1 MSEGQAPP
9 WLDNEKLTPRPTNDE
24 PSTAGNPNW
33 YPGMKSPNPAGRP
46 RGATAKTILIE
57 KILAEV
63 DGVLD
68 AVLAKAL
75 DGDVGAASLILSRV
89 LPGLKAQSASVEFA
103 YDASVS
109 AARQIEQVIAAMSS
123 GAVPPD
129 VAKQII
135 DAIGALA
142 QVRAT
147 EELEARIAALEE
159 VRGAR

>member
-1 MSEGQAPP
+1 
-9 WLDNEKLTPRPTNDE
+9 
-24 PSTAGNPNW
+24 
-33 YPGMKSPNPAGRP
+33 MKSPNPAGRP

-57 KILAEV
+57 KILAEA

-123 GAVPPD
+123 GAVAPD

-135 DAIGALA
+135 DSIGALS

-147 EELEARIAALEE
+147 EDLEARIATLEE
-159 VRGAR
+159 ARGA